1 MKNFGFLCILI
12 LWGCGPDPIPDPEA
26 VVLLAPDNLNSC
38 TTASRINNL
47 ERQVRFQW
55 TAALNAESYE
65 LIVQNNLTQEQ
76 FSSSTSLLNA
86 VLILPGGAPYRWFI
100 RSKSSLTPVS
110 TKSES
115 WQFYLEGDFTTSH
128 FPFPAILLAPANTI
142 TVSLSNENN
151 FLFQWEG
158 NDLDDDIVSYDLY
171 LGTEANQLML
181 EQEGILGMQ
190 TTVELISAET
200 YYWQIISFDS
210 QQNKSE
216 SAVFEFQT
224 D

>member
-55 TAALNAESYE
+55 TAALNAASYE

-86 VLILPGGAPYRWFI
+86 VLILPGGAPYHWFI

-115 WQFYLEGDFTTSH
+115 WQFYLEGDSTTSH

>member
-1 MKNFGFLCILI
+1 M
-12 LWGCGPDPIPDPEA
+12 
-26 VVLLAPDNLNSC
+26 
-38 TTASRINNL
+38 
-47 ERQVRFQW
+47 
-55 TAALNAESYE
+55 
-65 LIVQNNLTQEQ
+65 
-76 FSSSTSLLNA
+76 
-86 VLILPGGAPYRWFI
+86 PGGAPYHWFI

-115 WQFYLEGDFTTSH
+115 WQFYLEGDSTTSH

-200 YYWQIISFDS
+200 YYWQIISFDN